1 MVEPQ
6 ITVLIP
12 TYNHAKYIEAAIE
25 SVVNQTIFDL
35 CQVIVSDDCSRD
47 DTFRVAKDAA
57 GSYRNIIVRRNAHNM
72 GIMPHYATLVTS
84 ASTPFVA
91 MLEGDDV
98 WLSTRKL
105 ELQREILVRE
115 PRAGMCFSACV
126 VGYGGA
132 GSRRELP
139 HWNNGRNRIVS
150 AVDLIYDNFIATF
163 SNCFFR
169 ADLLMDVA
177 SQPEWQSGYDW
188 LCNLQIASAADV
200 WFLAAPCT
208 LYRVHRKGSWS
219 AMSRRQ
225 RRAAILRTLQSF
237 KEKAPHDLRPYVDDA
252 MQVLV

>member
-1 MVEPQ
+1 MGEPP

-12 TYNHAKYIEAAIE
+12 TYNHEKYIEAAIE
-25 SVVNQTIFDL
+25 SVVNQTIFDV
-35 CQVIVSDDCSRD
+35 CRVIVSDDCSQD
-47 DTFRVAKDAA
+47 NTFQIAKRASA
-57 GSYRNIIVRRNAHNM
+57 NFGNITVRRNIRNL
-72 GIMPHYATLVTS
+72 GIMPHYATLVAS
-84 ASTPFVA
+84 VSTPFVA
-91 MLEGDDV
+91 ILEGDDV

-126 VGYGGA
+126 VEYSET

-169 ADLLMDVA
+169 TALLTDVA

-208 LYRVHRKGSWS
+208 LYRVHRKGAWS